1 MANSNATTHCEQNI
15 DSTKI
20 ILSTQCAN
28 PDEKIYEEWDC
39 PQAVAAHNYVPT
51 EEDQL
56 GLSPGDVVNV
66 LRKLSDGWY
75 YGERIGD
82 KRGGWFP
89 SSYVQQLMND
99 HVRAQKYKQRFRVLQ
114 VW

>member
-1 MANSNATTHCEQNI
+1 M
-15 DSTKI
+15 
-20 ILSTQCAN
+20 
-28 PDEKIYEEWDC
+28 
-39 PQAVAAHNYVPT
+39 PT

-75 YGERIGD
+75 YGERIRD

-99 HVRAQKYKQRFRVLQ
+99 HVRAQKYRQRFRVLQ